1 MASNL
6 ALDDNLL
13 NEAMRVGGFKTKKE
27 TVTVA
32 LHELLRRKKA
42 MELIDLFGSVEID
55 DDYDN
60 KTMRAAR

>member
-6 ALDDNLL
+6 ALDDELL

-32 LHELLRRKKA
+32 LQDFLQRKRSL
-42 MELIDLFGSVEID
+42 EIIDLFGEID
-55 DDYDN
+55 FDDEYDY
-60 KTMRAAR
+60 KSMRTAR

>member
-32 LHELLRRKKA
+32 LQELLRRKKA

-55 DDYDN
+55 DDYDH